1 MTADSLWQDIRESGQ
16 LLYWIYFK
24 PFTLRQKLQEI
35 HPDLKPN
42 TNPFTLKAEFPGN
55 PALKRYAGQVWCLIV
70 VTPIITTIF
79 IAPLISIF
87 NDEGFNWL
95 LNGLFLIGWILG
107 LSLSTLNSKRLIRY
121 AWWFI
126 LLVIAAIFFFNAGI
140 TPKLLAEYDNHE
152 LIGITR
158 LLISLLFAFGVA
170 LGIALGVA
178 RGAVLGVAGGV
189 ALGVPVGVAV
199 GVTGGVALGVTGGV
213 AVGVA
218 LGVTGGVTGGVP
230 VGVAVGITGSVAVGV
245 ALGVALGVMF
255 DVALGVAF
263 GVTYVLGVLRVYFWL
278 PELMWVL
285 ILNLATPPTQAASVL
300 RRLPPYFDQIIHLP
314 LPFLDKFIINAY
326 RNNPSAAQN
335 TIDYLIN
342 FTNQQKIALRAMAGI
357 AISTLSRC
365 RYVTDITST
374 VDNLHWIPRNSQ
386 DLSPALLS
394 LLDIAASIRAAY
406 DGTTPYRKIELLE
419 QPITELSQLQRD
431 LATRELAKDAPL
443 LGSITNQW
451 LQILQDS
458 RKTLEEEAANSPEI
472 PNVYLAGN
480 ALLPN
485 DAKERFKGRQD
496 IFRAIED
503 ISLSAQSPVFLLYGR
518 RRSGKTS
525 ALNYLPQKVG
535 SDLIPLFVDV
545 QNIASFTSYENI
557 VNSLVEQI
565 KASAFSARNLR
576 LPHAN
581 ADAISQDPF
590 AGLQQWMSL
599 VEKKISN
606 KRFLLCLDEF
616 ERFEEV
622 IESTNSRT
630 LLNFL
635 RHVMQH
641 RPQWILLL
649 SGSHR
654 LNELQ
659 PYWSDCLIGTRT
671 LHLTYLNKSE
681 ARELIQQP
689 VNNFRDIYE
698 PDAVEEILEL
708 TNGQP
713 YLIQLICSCIID
725 HLNRDIRQSQI
736 FRKVTRQDVQDV
748 VPTVFEQGEG
758 YFVEFWQYLSERER
772 IILRTL
778 AQQGTV
784 EAPDQLIINKLV
796 QAEIIRQNQGNI
808 EFQVPLIR
816 SYIETLVE

>member
-1 MTADSLWQDIRESGQ
+1 MTADSIWQNIRESGQ

-24 PFTLRQKLQEI
+24 PFTLRQKLQGI
-35 HPDLKPN
+35 HPDLGLN
-42 TNPFTLKAEFPGN
+42 TSLFTLKAEFPPN
-55 PALKRYAGQVWCLIV
+55 PALKRYADQVYWLTV
-70 VTPIITTIF
+70 VTPIIITIF
-79 IAPLISIF
+79 ITPLISIF
-87 NDEGFNWL
+87 NDGEFNWL
-95 LNGLFLIGWILG
+95 LSGFFLTGWILG
-107 LSLSTLNSKRLIRY
+107 LSLSTLNSQWLIRC

-126 LLVIAAIFFFNAGI
+126 VNVMVGTFFLNAGI
-140 TPKLLAEYDNHE
+140 IKPLAEYDNHD
-152 LIGITR
+152 LIAITR
-158 LLISLLFAFGVA
+158 FFISLLFTS
-170 LGIALGVA
+170 LGVFS
-178 RGAVLGVAGGV
+178 
-189 ALGVPVGVAV
+189 
-199 GVTGGVALGVTGGV
+199 GVTGG
-213 AVGVA
+213 
-218 LGVTGGVTGGVP
+218 
-230 VGVAVGITGSVAVGV
+230 IAVGV
-245 ALGVALGVMF
+245 ALGVAGGVAGGVAF
-255 DVALGVAF
+255 GVSFGVALGVAGGVAGDVAGGVVF
-263 GVTYVLGVLRVYFWL
+263 GVVFGVAFGVAVGVAFGVAVGVALCVTYVLGFSRVYFWL
-278 PELMWVL
+278 PELIWVL
-285 ILNLATPPTQAASVL
+285 ILHLVTPPTQAASVL
-300 RRLPPYFDQIIHLP
+300 RRLPPYFDQLIHLP

-326 RNNPSAAQN
+326 STNPSAAQN
-335 TIDYLIN
+335 TIDYLIT
-342 FTNQQKIALRAMAGI
+342 FTNQQKVALRAMAGI
-357 AISTLSRC
+357 AINTLSQC

-386 DLSPALLS
+386 DLSPALPL

-406 DGTTPYRKIELLE
+406 DGTTPYRKVELLE
-419 QPITELSQLQRD
+419 QPITELSKLQGN
-431 LATRELAKDAPL
+431 LATGKLAKDAPL
-443 LGSITNQW
+443 LGSITNKW

-458 RKTLEEEAANSPEI
+458 RKTLAEEAANSPEI

-503 ISLSAQSPVFLLYGR
+503 ISLSAQPPVFLLYGR

-545 QNIASFTSYENI
+545 QSIASSTSYENI
-557 VNSLVEQI
+557 VNDLVDQI
-565 KASAFSARNLR
+565 KSSAFNARNLIF
-576 LPHAN
+576 PHAN

-622 IESTNSRT
+622 IATTNSRN

-641 RPQWILLL
+641 RRQWILLF

-671 LHLTYLNKSE
+671 LHLTYLQKSE
-681 ARELIQQP
+681 AEELIQQP
-689 VNNFRDIYE
+689 VTNFRDIYE
-698 PDAVEEILEL
+698 PNAVEHILDL

-713 YLIQLICSCIID
+713 YLIQLICSCIVD
-725 HLNRDIRQSQI
+725 HLNRDIRQSQV
-736 FRKVTRQDVQDV
+736 FRKATMQDVRDV
-748 VPTVFEQGEG
+748 VPEVLEQGEG
-758 YFVEFWQYLSERER
+758 YFVEFWQYLSDTER
-772 IILRTL
+772 IILRTIT
-778 AQQGTV
+778 QQGTV
-784 EAPDQLIINKLV
+784 DATDQLIINKLV
-796 QAEIIRQNQGNI
+796 KAEIIRQNQVNL

>member
-1 MTADSLWQDIRESGQ
+1 
-16 LLYWIYFK
+16 
-24 PFTLRQKLQEI
+24 
-35 HPDLKPN
+35 
-42 TNPFTLKAEFPGN
+42 
-55 PALKRYAGQVWCLIV
+55 
-70 VTPIITTIF
+70 
-79 IAPLISIF
+79 
-87 NDEGFNWL
+87 
-95 LNGLFLIGWILG
+95 
-107 LSLSTLNSKRLIRY
+107 
-121 AWWFI
+121 
-126 LLVIAAIFFFNAGI
+126 
-140 TPKLLAEYDNHE
+140 
-152 LIGITR
+152 
-158 LLISLLFAFGVA
+158 
-170 LGIALGVA
+170 
-178 RGAVLGVAGGV
+178 
-189 ALGVPVGVAV
+189 
-199 GVTGGVALGVTGGV
+199 
-213 AVGVA
+213 
-218 LGVTGGVTGGVP
+218 
-230 VGVAVGITGSVAVGV
+230 
-245 ALGVALGVMF
+245 
-255 DVALGVAF
+255 
-263 GVTYVLGVLRVYFWL
+263 
-278 PELMWVL
+278 
-285 ILNLATPPTQAASVL
+285 
-300 RRLPPYFDQIIHLP
+300 
-314 LPFLDKFIINAY
+314 
-326 RNNPSAAQN
+326 
-335 TIDYLIN
+335 
-342 FTNQQKIALRAMAGI
+342 MAGI
-357 AISTLSRC
+357 AIDTLSQC

-374 VDNLHWIPRNSQ
+374 VDNLHWIPKSQ
-386 DLSPALLS
+386 DLSPALLR

-406 DGTTPYRKIELLE
+406 DGTTPYRKIELLK
-419 QPITELSQLQRD
+419 QPITELSQLKGD
-431 LATRELAKDAPL
+431 LATSKLAKDAPL
-443 LGSITNQW
+443 FGSITNKW
-451 LQILQDS
+451 LQIIQDS

-496 IFRAIED
+496 IFREIEN
-503 ISLSAQSPVFLLYGR
+503 ISLSAQPPVFLLYGR
-518 RRSGKTS
+518 RRAGKTS
-525 ALNYLPQKVG
+525 ALNYLPRKVG
-535 SDLIPLFVDV
+535 SNLIPLFVDV

-565 KASAFSARNLR
+565 TSSAFTARNLI

-581 ADAISQDPF
+581 ADAINQDPF

-641 RPQWILLL
+641 RPQWILLF

-681 ARELIQQP
+681 AQELIQQP
-689 VNNFRDIYE
+689 VTNFRDIYGA
-698 PDAVEEILEL
+698 DAVEEIVYL

-725 HLNRDIRQSQI
+725 HLNREIRQSQI
-736 FRKVTRQDVQDV
+736 FRKATRQDVRDV
-748 VPTVFEQGEG
+748 VSTVFEQGEG

-784 EAPDQLIINKLV
+784 DAPDQLIINKLV
-796 QAEIIRQNQGNI
+796 QAEIIRQNNGNL

-816 SYIETLVE
+816 SYIETLVEFRI

>member
-1 MTADSLWQDIRESGQ
+1 MTADSIWEDIRESGQ

-24 PFTLRQKLQEI
+24 PFTLRRKLRGI
-35 HPDLKPN
+35 HPNLGLD

-55 PALKRYAGQVWCLIV
+55 PALKRYAGQVWWLKA
-70 VTPIITTIF
+70 VTPI
-79 IAPLISIF
+79 PV
-87 NDEGFNWL
+87 
-95 LNGLFLIGWILG
+95 
-107 LSLSTLNSKRLIRY
+107 
-121 AWWFI
+121 I
-126 LLVIAAIFFFNAGI
+126 LLVASIYTLASGEFFSFDGSSLFLLGWLVGVWIATTNNKKLTAYLTNFSYIFVAISFTYGISTQLQLEIFTHFLNAL
-140 TPKLLAEYDNHE
+140 PFLK
-152 LIGITR
+152 
-158 LLISLLFAFGVA
+158 ISWAAFSPLYLFALGIA

-178 RGAVLGVAGGV
+178 
-189 ALGVPVGVAV
+189 VGVAV
-199 GVTGGVALGVTGGV
+199 GVVVGVAFSVAFGVELGIAVGVAFGVAVGVDLGV

-218 LGVTGGVTGGVP
+218 SG
-230 VGVAVGITGSVAVGV
+230 VAVGV
-245 ALGVALGVMF
+245 AFGVPLGAAFGVASGAAF
-255 DVALGVAF
+255 GVAF
-263 GVTYVLGVLRVYFWL
+263 VLGALRVYFWL
-278 PELMWVL
+278 PELIWVL
-285 ILNLATPPTQAASVL
+285 ILYLVTPPTQAASVL
-300 RRLPPYFDQIIHLP
+300 RRLPPYFDQLIYLP

-326 RNNPSAAQN
+326 RTNPSAAQN
-335 TIDYLIN
+335 TIDYLIT
-342 FTNQQKIALRAMAGI
+342 FTNQQKVALRAMAGI
-357 AISTLSRC
+357 AINTLSQC

-374 VDNLHWIPRNSQ
+374 VDNLHWIPRDSQ
-386 DLSPALLS
+386 DLSPLLLR

-406 DGTTPYRKIELLE
+406 DGTTPYRKVELLG
-419 QPITELSQLQRD
+419 QPITELSQLQGN
-431 LATRELAKDAPL
+431 LATGKLVKDAPL
-443 LGSITNQW
+443 LGSITNKW

-503 ISLSAQSPVFLLYGR
+503 ISLSAQPPVFLLYGR
-518 RRSGKTS
+518 RRTGKTS

-545 QNIASFTSYENI
+545 QNIASFTSYKNI

-565 KASAFSARNLR
+565 KASAFTARNLL

-581 ADAISQDPF
+581 ADAINQDPF

-599 VEKKISN
+599 VENKISK

-622 IESTNSRT
+622 IETTKSRT

-641 RPQWILLL
+641 RRQWILLF

-659 PYWSDCLIGTRT
+659 PYWSDCLIGSRT
-671 LHLTYLNKSE
+671 LHLTYLQKSE

-689 VNNFRDIYE
+689 VTNFRDIYE
-698 PDAVEEILEL
+698 PDAVEQILDL

-713 YLIQLICSCIID
+713 YLIQLICSCIVD
-725 HLNRDIRQSQI
+725 HLNRDLRHSQI
-736 FRKVTRQDVQDV
+736 FRKVTMQDVRDI
-748 VPTVFEQGEG
+748 VPKVFEQGEG
-758 YFVEFWQYLSERER
+758 YFVEFWQYLGQREK
-772 IILRTL
+772 IILKNL

-784 EAPDQLIINKLV
+784 DAPDKLIINKLV
-796 QAEIIRQNQGNI
+796 QAEIISQNNGNL